1 MSYKSKLKGSKI
13 LVTGCC
19 GTVGSNLIKKILNE
33 IKKVK
38 VIGIDN
44 NESSLFFLNEK
55 YKSNKNVNFVLCDIK
70 NYNSVENT
78 MTGVD
83 VVFHCAAYK
92 HVHLCEKNPDEAIAT
107 NIGGLQN
114 LIDISKKKDVK
125 TFVFT
130 SSDKAV
136 NPTNVMGSTK
146 LMGERLISAAALT
159 SLKTKFISTRFGNV
173 LGSNGSV
180 VEIFKKQL
188 VNNDQLTITDFK
200 MTRFVM
206 TVDDAVDLVLKSSFL
221 AVAGEVYVTK
231 MPVIKIMDLAEAMIE
246 IFHGKKSKTKIKEI
260 GYKPGEKLYE
270 ELTTSEET
278 RRAFEMKEYY
288 CVIPAFTDK
297 KMSSFKFYK
306 KNRIKKSYSSFDTK
320 TLSLNKI
327 KMLIKSAKLM

>member
-1 MSYKSKLKGSKI
+1 MNYKNKLKGSKI

-19 GTVGSNLIKKILNE
+19 GTIGSNLIQKILKE
-33 IKKVK
+33 VK
-38 VIGIDN
+38 NAKIVGIDN

-55 YKSNKNVNFVLCDIK
+55 YKSNKNVNFILCDIK
-70 NYNSVENT
+70 NYNSIENI
-78 MTGVD
+78 MNGID

-92 HVHLCEKNPDEAIAT
+92 HVHLCEMNPDEALAT
-107 NIGGLQN
+107 NVGGLQN
-114 LIDISKKKDVK
+114 LIDISNKKNVK

-188 VNNDQLTITDFK
+188 VNNEQLTITDFK

-206 TVDDAVDLVLKSSFL
+206 TINDAVDLVLKSSSL
-221 AVAGEVYVTK
+221 AFAGEVYVTK
-231 MPVIKIMDLAEAMIE
+231 MPVVKIIDLAKAMIE
-246 IFHGKKSKTKIKEI
+246 IFHGKKKRIRTKEI
-260 GYKPGEKLYE
+260 GFKPGEKLYE

-278 RRAFEMKEYY
+278 RRTFEMKEYY
-288 CVIPAFTDK
+288 CVIPAFSDK
-297 KMSSFKFYK
+297 RMSSFKLNEKK
-306 KNRIKKSYSSFDTK
+306 KNKKILFIY
-320 TLSLNKI
+320 
-327 KMLIKSAKLM
+327 